1 DQAQAGKPGAVAGL
15 KPGDII
21 LSVNGQ
27 AVKDSADLTRKI
39 GSLKPGETA
48 ELKVFHDGGEKTVSV
63 KLGSLSGNGA
73 VTADA
78 G

>member
-1 DQAQAGKPGAVAGL
+1 FLGITIQSVTQDIADSLGLSSSNGAIIDQAQAGKPGAVAGL

-48 ELKVFHDGGEKTVSV
+48 ELK
-63 KLGSLSGNGA
+63 
-73 VTADA
+73 
-78 G
+78 